1 MNATP
6 WRVELTRSAQRDLRR
21 LDPPVRE
28 RVRIALAGLAEDP
41 HGSAGLRRLTGRPE
55 TRLRVGDWRVLLTL
69 DPEARTIVVL
79 RVLPRGRAYRD

>member
-28 RVRIALAGLAEDP
+28 RVRIALVGLAEDP
-41 HGSAGLRRLTGRPE
+41 YGSAGLRRLTGRPE

-79 RVLPRGRAYRD
+79 RILPRGRAYRD